1 MVTKNMVIFVEIIII
16 FFNFGLKR
24 LTISL
29 SMLCDVLLFFLS
41 MAEQLR
47 HSWDEI

>member
-1 MVTKNMVIFVEIIII
+1 MVTKNMVTFVEIII

-41 MAEQLR
+41 MAEQPR